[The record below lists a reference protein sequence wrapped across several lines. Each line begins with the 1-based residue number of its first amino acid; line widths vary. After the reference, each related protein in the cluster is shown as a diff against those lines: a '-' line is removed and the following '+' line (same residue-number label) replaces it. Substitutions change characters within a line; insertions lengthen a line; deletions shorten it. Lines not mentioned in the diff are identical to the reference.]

1 MKPARAVTILL
12 LLIIAVG
19 HLLRLAFGV
28 EATVGGTAIPMWVS
42 VVGMIVPAALAYGL
56 YREHRTP

>member
-1 MKPARAVTILL
+1 
-12 LLIIAVG
+12 
-19 HLLRLAFGV
+19 
-28 EATVGGTAIPMWVS
+28 MWVS